1 MTEDKA
7 ALAAG
12 AGAGANG
19 SKGASQLM
27 QDALSNGK
35 GEMPIACER
44 CRRRKQKCD
53 RKLPSCSNCAKSGH
67 QCNVPDVTDRR
78 RAAGAQSARLPK
90 GYIEQ
95 LEAQVRFL
103 ESSIQE
109 KLASLREQHGTPESQ
124 PSSKRLK
131 LDPDNQATWQDRYM
145 QGRMELDGEENLLM
159 LSATASMTHAS
170 AVNAQ
175 MELPAPA
182 IHHDVSTLP
191 TMSILSLSNIGDSNE
206 SGPFTFS
213 KVLSSIIRSD
223 GRNPALSTRVNPF
236 FTDLADAIPHVL
248 PDMASQLSG
257 STGRKHMDKYFRMV
271 QFRYRVLDR
280 KDTEEYYEN
289 WVNRQSKQ
297 TTRAESVSSARSA
310 LQEEANTVGTPS
322 TTAGAN
328 SQTVQGDTPGPTN
341 PDSPIKNFI
350 IYMVLAIGI
359 TLDEDSASHSAF
371 FSNHFLFAAIRH
383 FEAVLEGSEGSN
395 VGTDDPIDTI
405 RALLLL
411 AIYSL
416 YSPSAGPTWHFIGLA
431 IRKAICLGYHMDM
444 VQGEEGSGPAVDERV
459 QEERRWVFW
468 TAYVLDR
475 CICQA
480 LDRPFSIQDT
490 DVTAK
495 LPTLSKENPLDV
507 LALHFIRYNLIRT
520 DFMTSPNKNFTYH
533 QTNLLSWR
541 QSFPVFPPSIDQPLR
556 DTIRDYFDGLYYG
569 ALLLLVKPNDEYRPV
584 DVPPN
589 HTASSMQASQELR
602 KLSHIAFASIYV
614 LRSAAKRVELSSFI
628 SWLIG
633 YRVFKA
639 GLVFLRSVLILSSF
653 RRRYCTVEQVS
664 SDLGSAMDVLTAVG
678 SKFDDLKRYRTVF
691 RILKRAFEKF
701 LEAEKMGLR
710 PPKFSSS
717 DIDFS
722 VVNIG
727 TLKSLLEEVVAMLE
741 ETSTVNQ
748 SERPNAAGM
757 VWNNTDGMNGM
768 PGAGR
773 GVNHNKPYGN
783 GALMTPPLTAPSG
796 NPQNGMRSGS
806 APAATPV
813 PNGGNTFPHH
823 NGGPNA
829 PNHPTTLSPKHK
841 RDGSTGSGRNPQTP
855 GIMGMADPTAV
866 SVKWGSGGADI
877 MSGTAGG
884 NGWAGGMMGM
894 GMGRMVGGYNA
905 PSAEMDMADKDLYE
919 ILFGSSGT
927 MGV

>member
-1 MTEDKA
+1 MTDELEDSPIAGDGGPAGQSSKA
-7 ALAAG
+7 
-12 AGAGANG
+12 
-19 SKGASQLM
+19 ASQLM
-27 QDALSNGK
+27 QDALANGK

-103 ESSIQE
+103 ETSIQE
-109 KLASLREQHGTPESQ
+109 KLATLREQHGTPDSQ

-131 LDPDNQATWQDRYM
+131 LDPESNQSSWQDRYM
-145 QGRMELDGEENLLM
+145 RSRMDLDGEENLLM

-280 KDTEEYYEN
+280 KDTEEYYEG
-289 WVNRQSKQ
+289 WVNRQSKH
-297 TTRAESVSSARSA
+297 TTRAESVASSRSA
-310 LQEEANTVGTPS
+310 MQEESNATPS
-322 TTAGAN
+322 ATSQAGQ
-328 SQTVQGDTPGPTN
+328 SQAVKAETPAPTH

-395 VGTDDPIDTI
+395 VGTEDPIDTI

-444 VQGEEGSGPAVDERV
+444 VQGEDAGPVDDNV

-495 LPTLSKENPLDV
+495 LPTLSKANSLDV
-507 LALHFIRYNLIRT
+507 FALHFIRYNLIRT
-520 DFMTSPNKNFTYH
+520 DFMTHPTKNFTYH
-533 QTNLLSWR
+533 QTNLLNWR
-541 QSFPVFPPSIDQPLR
+541 QSFPAFPPAIDQPLR

-569 ALLLLVKPNDEYRPV
+569 ALLLLVKPNDQSKPSERHTGNSI
-584 DVPPN
+584 PN
-589 HTASSMQASQELR
+589 ATMTSPEHR

-639 GLVFLRSVLILSSF
+639 GLVFLRSVLILTGF

-678 SKFDDLKRYRTVF
+678 SKFDDLKRYRGVF
-691 RILKRAFEKF
+691 RILKRGFEKF

-710 PPKFSSS
+710 PPAFSTS

-727 TLKSLLEEVVAMLE
+727 TLKSLLEEVVEMLVE
-741 ETSTVNQ
+741 MSSVPPGGN
-748 SERPNAAGM
+748 SERERMMQWGS
-757 VWNNTDGMNGM
+757 NNVGNHHGEGMNGM
-768 PGAGR
+768 GR
-773 GVNHNKPYGN
+773 ASVSKPFGN
-783 GALMTPPLTAPSG
+783 GALMTPPLTTPSG
-796 NPQNGMRSGS
+796 PPAVSTNGGRGAS

-813 PNGGNTFPHH
+813 PNNGSTSTYPHH
-823 NGGPNA
+823 SGNVPPNV
-829 PNHPTTLSPKHK
+829 SPKN
-841 RDGSTGSGRNPQTP
+841 TGNNNNKKSNAPQTP
-855 GIMGMADPTAV
+855 GIMGLTEPTAV
-866 SVKWGSGGADI
+866 SVKWGNTAD
-877 MSGTAGG
+877 MGMNSG
-884 NGWAGGMMGM
+884 NGWNSAGM
-894 GMGRMVGGYNA
+894 GMGRMVGGGFTA
-905 PSAEMDMADKDLYE
+905 PSAEMEVDKDLYE
-919 ILFGSSGT
+919 ILFGGSVG
-927 MGV
+927 M

>member
-1 MTEDKA
+1 MHRHR
-7 ALAAG
+7 
-12 AGAGANG
+12 
-19 SKGASQLM
+19 Q
-27 QDALSNGK
+27 
-35 GEMPIACER
+35 
-44 CRRRKQKCD
+44 CD

-131 LDPDNQATWQDRYM
+131 LDPDSNQATWQDRYL

-170 AVNAQ
+170 TVNAQ

-280 KDTEEYYEN
+280 KDIEEYYEG
-289 WVNRQSKQ
+289 WVNRQSKY
-297 TTRAESVSSARSA
+297 TARADSVSSARSA
-310 LQEEANTVGTPS
+310 LQEDANGPGS
-322 TTAGAN
+322 TTA
-328 SQTVQGDTPGPTN
+328 SQVGGSAQEVKGETPGPTH

-444 VQGEEGSGPAVDERV
+444 VQGEDGGPVDERV

-495 LPTLSKENPLDV
+495 LPTLSKENSLDV
-507 LALHFIRYNLIRT
+507 FALHFIRYNLIRT
-520 DFMTSPNKNFTYH
+520 DFMTHPSKNFTYH

-541 QSFPVFPPSIDQPLR
+541 QSFPVFPPCVDQALR

-569 ALLLLVKPNDEYRPV
+569 ALLLLVKPNDKYRPIEH
-584 DVPPN
+584 PTPN
-589 HTASSMQASQELR
+589 HANSSLATANSMQTSPEHR

-628 SWLIG
+628 I
-633 YRVFKA
+633 
-639 GLVFLRSVLILSSF
+639 
-653 RRRYCTVEQVS
+653 S

-678 SKFDDLKRYRTVF
+678 SKFDDLKRYRGVF
-691 RILKRAFEKF
+691 RILKRGFEKF

-710 PPKFSSS
+710 PPAFSTS

-727 TLKSLLEEVVAMLE
+727 TLKSILEEVVQMLSDM
-741 ETSTVNQ
+741 STIPPPGNN
-748 SERPNAAGM
+748 SNERERASTGGM
-757 VWNNTDGMNGM
+757 VWNNNSNNNNNNNEGTGGMNGM
-768 PGAGR
+768 GGR
-773 GVNHNKPYGN
+773 VNHNKPYGN
-783 GALMTPPLTAPSG
+783 GALMTPPLTTTSG
-796 NPQNGMRSGS
+796 NPTNGMRSGS
-806 APAATPV
+806 APAATPAQ
-813 PNGGNTFPHH
+813 GGGGGSTYPHH
-823 NGGPNA
+823 NGKQKGPSAN
-829 PNHPTTLSPKHK
+829 LSPKNS
-841 RDGSTGSGRNPQTP
+841 RENAPQTP
-855 GIMGMADPTAV
+855 GIMGMTDPTAV
-866 SVKWGSGGADI
+866 SVKWGNNADMGMAGG
-877 MSGTAGG
+877 GGGNGG
-884 NGWAGGMMGM
+884 NGWGGGMMGM

-905 PSAEMDMADKDLYE
+905 PSTEMDMADKDLYE
-919 ILFGSSGT
+919 ILFGSGGSGFN
-927 MGV
+927 V

>member
-7 ALAAG
+7 AAA
-12 AGAGANG
+12 
-19 SKGASQLM
+19 KGASQLM

-53 RKLPSCSNCAKSGH
+53 RKLPSCSNCSKSGH

-103 ESSIQE
+103 ESNIQE
-109 KLASLREQHGTPESQ
+109 KLSSLREQHGTPESQ
-124 PSSKRLK
+124 PSKRLK
-131 LDPDNQATWQDRYM
+131 LDDGAASWQDRYM

-170 AVNAQ
+170 SVNSQ

-223 GRNPALSTRVNPF
+223 GRNPALSTRINPF

-280 KDTEEYYEN
+280 KDIEEYYEG

-297 TTRAESVSSARSA
+297 MARAESVSSARSA
-310 LQEEANTVGTPS
+310 LQEDNYPGSSATS
-322 TTAGAN
+322 QAG
-328 SQTVQGDTPGPTN
+328 GPTQAVSGDGSGSH

-444 VQGEEGSGPAVDERV
+444 VQGEDGGPVDERV

-507 LALHFIRYNLIRT
+507 FALHFIRYNLIRT
-520 DFMTSPNKNFTYH
+520 DFMTHPTKNFTYH

-541 QSFPVFPPSIDQPLR
+541 QSFPVFPPSIDQVLR

-569 ALLLLVKPNDEYRPV
+569 ALLLLIKPNEKYRPV
-584 DVPPN
+584 DSSPLTPSN
-589 HTASSMQASQELR
+589 GLSLTNSSMQTSQDHR

-678 SKFDDLKRYRTVF
+678 SKFDDLKRYRGVF
-691 RILKRAFEKF
+691 RILKRGFEKF
-701 LEAEKMGLR
+701 LEAEKMGTR
-710 PPKFSSS
+710 PPQFSTS

-727 TLKSLLEEVVAMLE
+727 TLKSLLEEVVEMLCE
-741 ETSTVNQ
+741 MSSIPPAPPSNAG
-748 SERPNAAGM
+748 SERERSNSGL
-757 VWNNTDGMNGM
+757 VWNNGGNNNDMTNNGM
-768 PGAGR
+768 R
-773 GVNHNKPYGN
+773 VSVSKPFGN
-783 GALMTPPLTAPSG
+783 GALMTPPLTTPTAPGGSTG
-796 NPQNGMRSGS
+796 RDGMRSGS
-806 APAATPV
+806 APAATP
-813 PNGGNTFPHH
+813 GAANTYPHH
-823 NGGPNA
+823 NGANT
-829 PNHPTTLSPKHK
+829 NRSPKGNANGK
-841 RDGSTGSGRNPQTP
+841 QGSQPN
-855 GIMGMADPTAV
+855 IMGMTDPTAV
-866 SVKWGSGGADI
+866 SVKWGNSAADIGGMAGGA
-877 MSGTAGG
+877 TW
-884 NGWAGGMMGM
+884 NGGMMGM
-894 GMGRMVGGYNA
+894 GMRGMPGGYTA
-905 PSAEMDMADKDLYE
+905 PSVEMDMPDKDLYE
-919 ILFGSSGT
+919 ILFGGGSG
-927 MGV
+927 GVGV

>member
-1 MTEDKA
+1 MTEEKSSA
-7 ALAAG
+7 SPEQQGQTPTGLATKG
-12 AGAGANG
+12 AG
-19 SKGASQLM
+19 QLM

-103 ESSIQE
+103 ESNIQE

-124 PSSKRLK
+124 PSKRQK
-131 LDPDNQATWQDRYM
+131 LDNDTNSGSWQDRYM
-145 QGRMELDGEENLLM
+145 QSRMDLDGEENLLM

-280 KDTEEYYEN
+280 KDIEEYYET

-297 TTRAESVSSARSA
+297 TQRAESVASARSA
-310 LQEEANTVGTPS
+310 LQEDL
-322 TTAGAN
+322 AGASTASN
-328 SQTVQGDTPGPTN
+328 ASGPNQARSVKGETPAPTS

-359 TLDEDSASHSAF
+359 TLDEDSASHTAF

-395 VGTDDPIDTI
+395 VGSDDPIDTI

-444 VQGEEGSGPAVDERV
+444 VQGEDGGPVDEKV

-495 LPTLSKENPLDV
+495 VCRP
-507 LALHFIRYNLIRT
+507 
-520 DFMTSPNKNFTYH
+520 
-533 QTNLLSWR
+533 
-541 QSFPVFPPSIDQPLR
+541 FP
-556 DTIRDYFDGLYYG
+556 
-569 ALLLLVKPNDEYRPV
+569 
-584 DVPPN
+584 
-589 HTASSMQASQELR
+589 
-602 KLSHIAFASIYV
+602 
-614 LRSAAKRVELSSFI
+614 
-628 SWLIG
+628 
-633 YRVFKA
+633 
-639 GLVFLRSVLILSSF
+639 
-653 RRRYCTVEQVS
+653 
-664 SDLGSAMDVLTAVG
+664 
-678 SKFDDLKRYRTVF
+678 
-691 RILKRAFEKF
+691 
-701 LEAEKMGLR
+701 
-710 PPKFSSS
+710 
-717 DIDFS
+717 
-722 VVNIG
+722 
-727 TLKSLLEEVVAMLE
+727 
-741 ETSTVNQ
+741 
-748 SERPNAAGM
+748 
-757 VWNNTDGMNGM
+757 
-768 PGAGR
+768 
-773 GVNHNKPYGN
+773 
-783 GALMTPPLTAPSG
+783 
-796 NPQNGMRSGS
+796 
-806 APAATPV
+806 
-813 PNGGNTFPHH
+813 
-823 NGGPNA
+823 
-829 PNHPTTLSPKHK
+829 
-841 RDGSTGSGRNPQTP
+841 
-855 GIMGMADPTAV
+855 
-866 SVKWGSGGADI
+866 
-877 MSGTAGG
+877 
-884 NGWAGGMMGM
+884 
-894 GMGRMVGGYNA
+894 
-905 PSAEMDMADKDLYE
+905 
-919 ILFGSSGT
+919 
-927 MGV
+927 

>member
-7 ALAAG
+7 AAA
-12 AGAGANG
+12 
-19 SKGASQLM
+19 KGASQLM

-53 RKLPSCSNCAKSGH
+53 RKLPSCSNCSKSGH

-103 ESSIQE
+103 ESNIQE
-109 KLASLREQHGTPESQ
+109 KLSSLREQHGTPESQ
-124 PSSKRLK
+124 PSKRLK
-131 LDPDNQATWQDRYM
+131 LDDGAVSWQDRYM

-170 AVNAQ
+170 SVNSQ

-280 KDTEEYYEN
+280 KDIEEYYEG

-297 TTRAESVSSARSA
+297 MARAESVSSARSA
-310 LQEEANTVGTPS
+310 LQEDNNPGSSATSQAGGPS
-322 TTAGAN
+322 QAVT
-328 SQTVQGDTPGPTN
+328 GDTPSH

-444 VQGEEGSGPAVDERV
+444 VQGEDGGPVDERV

-507 LALHFIRYNLIRT
+507 FALHFIRYNLIRT
-520 DFMTSPNKNFTYH
+520 DFMTHPTKNFTYH

-541 QSFPVFPPSIDQPLR
+541 QSFPVFPASIDQVLR

-569 ALLLLVKPNDEYRPV
+569 ALLLLIKPNEKYRPA
-584 DVPPN
+584 DSSP
-589 HTASSMQASQELR
+589 HTPSHSLSVTANSMQTSQEHR

-678 SKFDDLKRYRTVF
+678 SKFDDLKRYRGVF
-691 RILKRAFEKF
+691 RILKRGFEKF

-710 PPKFSSS
+710 PPQFSTS

-727 TLKSLLEEVVAMLE
+727 TLKSLLEEVVEMLCE
-741 ETSTVNQ
+741 MS
-748 SERPNAAGM
+748 SAIPPPPPSGERERSNSGL
-757 VWNNTDGMNGM
+757 VWGGNNDNNNMGNNGNGM
-768 PGAGR
+768 R
-773 GVNHNKPYGN
+773 VSVNKPFGN
-783 GALMTPPLTAPSG
+783 GALMTPPLTTPTAPGGSG
-796 NPQNGMRSGS
+796 GRSGS
-806 APAATPV
+806 APAATP
-813 PNGGNTFPHH
+813 GGVNTFPHH
-823 NGGPNA
+823 NGAGTNR
-829 PNHPTTLSPKHK
+829 SPKGGHNK
-841 RDGSTGSGRNPQTP
+841 GPQQQQQQP
-855 GIMGMADPTAV
+855 GIMGMSDPTAV
-866 SVKWGSGGADI
+866 SVKWGNGAADMGGMNA
-877 MSGTAGG
+877 GGGGGG
-884 NGWAGGMMGM
+884 NGNGGGSSSAWNNGMMGM
-894 GMGRMVGGYNA
+894 GMRGMPGGYTA
-905 PSAEMDMADKDLYE
+905 PSAEMDMPDKDLYE
-919 ILFGSSGT
+919 ILFGGN
-927 MGV
+927 GGI